1 MNNESNLEELIK
13 NMKPLLH
20 KGVYVF
26 CQVQSLKKVPLDDII
41 AFIKEEEEGAT
52 IIIRKGL
59 ADAMDLDYEIEAA
72 WITLDVVSPLDAV
85 GFTAV
90 FSKALSDKGIS
101 CNVISG
107 YNHDHLFVN
116 AQHQKLAIEVLNEL
130 SNGIEMENY

>member
-26 CQVQSLKKVPLDDII
+26 CQIQSLKKVPQEDIV
-41 AFIKEEEEGAT
+41 AFIKEKEGMT
-52 IIIRKGL
+52 VIIRKGL
-59 ADAMDLDYEIEAA
+59 ADALDLDYDFEAA
-72 WITLDVVSPLDAV
+72 WITLNILSPLDAV

-90 FSKALSDKGIS
+90 FSKALADKGIS

-107 YNHDHLFVN
+107 YSHDHLFVN
-116 AQHQKLAIEVLNEL
+116 TRHQNLAIDVLNEL
-130 SNGIEMENY
+130 SNGVEIENY